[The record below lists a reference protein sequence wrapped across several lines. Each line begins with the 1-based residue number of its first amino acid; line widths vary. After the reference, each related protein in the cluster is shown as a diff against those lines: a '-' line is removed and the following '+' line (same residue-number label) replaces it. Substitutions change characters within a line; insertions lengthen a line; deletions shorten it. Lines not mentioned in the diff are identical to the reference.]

1 MSIEM
6 DSECE
11 TTVAPPNITRSSPS
25 ARAVDASAKPRPK
38 LLAALRKPTTES
50 SGSETESENDVSV
63 SADEASAMPPT
74 TQSPTVSR
82 QHSKPNAADNEEES
96 DGEAAYERL
105 KKRLAATKNS
115 IKAQKVQKESHIAT
129 TVVSSEDEDMPVR
142 TTARRNIPKNTKPTS
157 HPASPTSSV
166 RSRRSSP
173 GLFVTPNASPAK
185 KWSRTVA
192 DAGSGSDASPQPSH
206 NADLQARVRRIR
218 AERLAKQQEE
228 ETTQV
233 KPKKIAR
240 RQVDQGSGSDTDGEN
255 GRRLTQQAKP
265 TRRAGKKALE
275 AMARDQQRISR
286 NMQLTHQ
293 AKTKKRY
300 STKDLFV
307 RMGFTAPGE
316 ETGALPTPDA
326 SSALAS
332 SDAEVNQVHDTPPT
346 SPPREEERLEK
357 HVLPTSMATPTAM
370 GAEQDQDQSP
380 VSTKLD
386 KGKGRAPEFQ
396 HLPQHPWMK
405 QEEPVI
411 IQKAQIDYTKPSD
424 DVMVELSD
432 SDDEPRVV
440 QARSRFPVFDRLP
453 TKKQHENASLLHLRS
468 LAQLIRSPPKGK
480 KGQKLVTLAEMEF
493 SLAQKAR
500 QQANKEREEKI
511 AELKQRGHTIETEE
525 EREQRQA
532 EIEDM
537 VAQFEKQRQEDL
549 KLAKLERGEAK
560 KNGETIDG
568 LPSSDESD
576 GDYVGSGEEN
586 VDEEVME
593 NEAEEELELE
603 LSGSEEEEDAEVK
616 DLADNSNGLINEMA
630 DEDERLEEA
639 PQVQHVDEDADMEDE
654 ETSAPIRTRT
664 INRAR
669 NRVIDDDD
677 ESDADAPKP
686 ASPTQQT
693 TQDDAMAAFGF
704 GNTNVGL
711 GLTQMFAGTM
721 ANLESG
727 SQSTPAV
734 NPAPEQD
741 SLDFLRSL
749 PDTQPGANF
758 SQASD
763 FMVPNSQSLMSPQK
777 DSQTGTESQFSLGI
791 SQLIRNSP
799 AFSRTQ
805 LEDFE
810 PTQDAGF
817 SFSRS
822 PAGLI
827 PPPSTI
833 DTVMIPTAES
843 PIKQRKGKLQRGRKE
858 AVVELSDVEADLL
871 EAEEV
876 ASDEDDIQRPPKP
889 RDAFSKMKRNAKKQ
903 KAIDEFDKKTSM
915 AKDAVM
921 EQADESED
929 EYAGLGGASDDEEG
943 EEDQELK
950 DMIDHNEVN
959 VDERQIAAFY
969 ADKAKKEDE
978 KNIADLYKKIQTG
991 GLRRQAGGRDG
1002 FDMSDSEDEAEAR
1015 QRKKRAEFQKMSRE
1029 LLKDERVKK
1038 IADDEKKKAFFNTL
1052 ADFADEGDYE
1062 FLDMPAELGMDVDT
1076 SQSQEDLQK
1085 GDGFEDIVPDSQTAD
1100 STSMPAPANPL
1111 KRKAPDSQKE
1121 NRPPPHLRRT
1131 AGSDNLTRKPIT
1143 FADVQNSVSE
1153 LLEDSRIIVPDS
1165 QYSESESDD
1174 ESPALNAVSRK
1185 PVVDRLTLSRT
1196 STMSEAAG
1204 GDANMAFHAPSRA
1217 TTTPGFNLPS
1227 LIRRATGKISSTTS
1241 QTSSGANT
1249 PTESTVRR
1257 GGTGRSN
1264 IHAQAREAERQALL
1278 EKKDGKRKEALRKKV
1293 EGGRKRAGGM
1303 RSVLGDLGGGFE

>member
-1 MSIEM
+1 M
-6 DSECE
+6 DSDYDM
-11 TTVAPPNITRSSPS
+11 TAAPATLTRSSPS
-25 ARAVDASAKPRPK
+25 TRAIDASPKPRRK
-38 LLAALRKPTTES
+38 LLAALRKPTAES
-50 SGSETESENDVSV
+50 SESETESDNDAPVSV
-63 SADEASAMPPT
+63 DDATTQAPT
-74 TQSPTVSR
+74 TQTSTESR
-82 QHSKPNAADNEEES
+82 RYTIVADDEES
-96 DGEAAYERL
+96 DAEAAYERM
-105 KKRLAATKNS
+105 KKRLAARKNPAES
-115 IKAQKVQKESHIAT
+115 QKVQKELVVA
-129 TVVSSEDEDMPVR
+129 TVVSSEEDEMPVR
-142 TTARRNIPKNTKPTS
+142 VATRKNIPRKSGTTS
-157 HPASPTSSV
+157 PPSSRSPSI
-166 RSRRSSP
+166 RSRPSSP
-173 GLFVTPNASPAK
+173 GLFVTPNASPAAK
-185 KWSRTVA
+185 KQSRTLV
-192 DAGSGSDASPQPSH
+192 DAGSGSDDSTQPSH
-206 NADLQARVRRIR
+206 SADLQERVRRIR
-218 AERLAKQQEE
+218 AERLVKQQEE
-228 ETTQV
+228 EAQQA

-240 RQVDQGSGSDTDGEN
+240 RRVDQGSGSDTDGEN

-265 TRRAGKKALE
+265 TRKAGKKALE

-300 STKDLFV
+300 STKDLLI
-307 RMGFTAPGE
+307 RMGFNVPTDEAV
-316 ETGALPTPDA
+316 ALPTPEA
-326 SSALAS
+326 SSAVAS
-332 SDAEVNQVHDTPPT
+332 SDVEANQIQDTPPT
-346 SPPREEERLEK
+346 SPPREEGTPEK
-357 HVLPTSMATPTAM
+357 DVLPTLLATPSVE
-370 GAEQDQDQSP
+370 GAEQHQHQSP
-380 VSTKLD
+380 MSTKLE

-396 HLPQHPWMK
+396 HLPQHPWM
-405 QEEPVI
+405 QAEPVI
-411 IQKAQIDYTKPSD
+411 VQKIGIDTMKPAD

-432 SDDEPRVV
+432 SDDEPQVV
-440 QARSRFPVFDRLP
+440 QPKSRFPVFDRMP
-453 TKKQHENASLLHLRS
+453 TKKQHESASLLHLRS
-468 LAQLIRSPPKGK
+468 LAQLARSPQKGK
-480 KGQKLVTLAEMEF
+480 KGQKSVTLAEMEF

-525 EREQRQA
+525 ERERHQM

-549 KLAKLERGEAK
+549 KLAKLERDEAK
-560 KNGETIDG
+560 KNGETIDD

-576 GDYVGSGEEN
+576 GDYVGSGEESAN
-586 VDEEVME
+586 
-593 NEAEEELELE
+593 EEEGHNELEPEIELE
-603 LSGSEEEEDAEVK
+603 LSGSEEEDLEDAE
-616 DLADNSNGLINEMA
+616 DAEEEESADNSNGLIHDMA
-630 DEDERLEEA
+630 DEDDESEEA
-639 PQVQHVDEDADMEDE
+639 PQMQQIEEDADMEDE
-654 ETSAPIRTRT
+654 DMKAPMRTRT

-669 NRVIDDDD
+669 NRVVDDED
-677 ESDADAPKP
+677 ESDTDAPGKLSLSQEAP
-686 ASPTQQT
+686 
-693 TQDDAMAAFGF
+693 QDDAMAAFGF
-704 GNTNVGL
+704 GNTNVGA

-727 SQSTPAV
+727 SQSTQAI
-734 NPAPEQD
+734 NPEPEQD

-758 SQASD
+758 SQASE
-763 FMVPNSQSLMSPQK
+763 FMVPNSQSFMSPQK
-777 DSQTGTESQFSLGI
+777 ESQTGAESQFSLGI
-791 SQLIRNSP
+791 SQLIKTSP

-827 PPPSTI
+827 PPPSTA
-833 DTVMIPTAES
+833 DTVMMPITES

-858 AVVELSDVEADLL
+858 EMIELSDVEEDILGVG
-871 EAEEV
+871 EE

-889 RDAFSKMKRNAKKQ
+889 RNAFSKMKNGAQKQ
-903 KAIDEFDKKTSM
+903 KAIDDFNKKTSM

-921 EQADESED
+921 EQAEESED

-950 DMIDHNEVN
+950 DMIDHNDVN

-1015 QRKKRAEFQKMSRE
+1015 QRKKRAEFQKMSKE

-1052 ADFADEGDYE
+1052 ADFADEADYE
-1062 FLDMPAELGMDVDT
+1062 FLDMPAEVDVQVDT
-1076 SQSQEDLQK
+1076 SQSQEGLQAN
-1085 GDGFEDIVPDSQTAD
+1085 GLEDVIPDSQAAD
-1100 STSMPAPANPL
+1100 ATSMPAPMNPL
-1111 KRKAPDSQKE
+1111 KRKSPDSQKE

-1131 AGSDNLTRKPIT
+1131 AASDNLTRKPIT
-1143 FADVQNSVSE
+1143 LADVQNSVSE
-1153 LLEDSRIIVPDS
+1153 LLEDPRIIVPDS
-1165 QYSESESDD
+1165 QYSESEDDD
-1174 ESPALNAVSRK
+1174 ESPVQNAASRK
-1185 PVVDRLTLSRT
+1185 PIVDRLTLSRT
-1196 STMSEAAG
+1196 PSISEAIGA
-1204 GDANMAFHAPSRA
+1204 DATMAFHAPSRA
-1217 TTTPGFNLPS
+1217 SAAPGFRVPS
-1227 LIRRATGKISSTTS
+1227 LIRRATSNLSTTS

-1249 PTESTVRR
+1249 PTESAVRR

-1264 IHAQAREAERQALL
+1264 IHAQAREAERRALL